1 MRLARG
7 APCGAVMERLVKA
20 AGRGSTGLATAVRAW
35 CAGGVP
41 SLAMLDEEWQVEGV
55 ALAGARAALEAGH

>member
-1 MRLARG
+1 
-7 APCGAVMERLVKA
+7 MERLVKA

-55 ALAGARAALEAGH
+55 ALARARAALEAGH